1 MPLKQKNMKTKYL
14 SSIAIL
20 LIALMFASCEKSKT
34 MLNYVSGDDKDKIDL
49 KGSLMK
55 PDMKYENIYAE
66 LVEKVVYVYFNET
79 VENCAMTLTAKNGD
93 VLYARRVSKQQPATL
108 RIFMGNEPTG
118 DYKLYITNGVD
129 EASGWFRLDN
139 SSEINIVSIIKPI
152 NNEKDD
158 YDVHGALGNE
168 RM

>member
-1 MPLKQKNMKTKYL
+1 MKYKPLLL
-14 SSIAIL
+14 SIL
-20 LIALMFASCEKSKT
+20 AVLALILVSCEKDRP
-34 MLNYVSGDDKDKIDL
+34 MMQYVSGSDKDKIDL

-55 PDMKYENIYAE
+55 PDMKFDNIYAE

-108 RIFMGNEPTG
+108 RIFMCNEPTG

-129 EASGWFRLDN
+129 EASGWFHLDN
-139 SSEINIVSIIKPI
+139 SSETNYSI
-152 NNEKDD
+152 NNKT
-158 YDVHGALGNE
+158 YQ
-168 RM
+168 

>member
-1 MPLKQKNMKTKYL
+1 MNKTMKYKPLLL
-14 SSIAIL
+14 SIL
-20 LIALMFASCEKSKT
+20 AVLALIFVSCEKDRP
-34 MLNYVSGDDKDKIDL
+34 MMQYVSGSDKDKIDL

-55 PDMKYENIYAE
+55 PDMKFDNIYAE

-129 EASGWFRLDN
+129 EASGWFHLDN
-139 SSEINIVSIIKPI
+139 SSETNYSI
-152 NNEKDD
+152 NNKT
-158 YDVHGALGNE
+158 YQ
-168 RM
+168 

>member
-79 VENCAMTLTAKNGD
+79 VENCAMTLTARSGD
-93 VLYARRVSKQQPATL
+93 VLFARRVSKQQPATL
-108 RIFMGNEPTG
+108 RIYIGEEPTG

-129 EASGWFRLDN
+129 EASGWFHFDN
-139 SSEINIVSIIKPI
+139 LSKINQNI
-152 NNEKDD
+152 NNKT
-158 YDVHGALGNE
+158 YQQ
-168 RM
+168 

>member
-20 LIALMFASCEKSKT
+20 LIALMFASCEKRPL
-34 MLNYVSGDDKDKIDL
+34 MQYVSGDDKDKIDL

-79 VENCAMTLTAKNGD
+79 VENCAMTLTTKNGD
-93 VLYARRVSKQQPATL
+93 VLFARRVSKQQPSAL
-108 RIFMGNEPTG
+108 RIYMGNEPTG

-129 EASGWFRLDN
+129 EASGWFHFEN
-139 SSEINIVSIIKPI
+139 SSEVKFSI
-152 NNEKDD
+152 NNKT
-158 YDVHGALGNE
+158 YQQ
-168 RM
+168 

>member
-1 MPLKQKNMKTKYL
+1 MKYKPLLL
-14 SSIAIL
+14 SIL
-20 LIALMFASCEKSKT
+20 AVLALILVSCEKDRP
-34 MLNYVSGDDKDKIDL
+34 MMQYVSGCDKDKIDL

-55 PDMKYENIYAE
+55 PDMKFDNIYAE

-129 EASGWFRLDN
+129 EASGWFHLDN
-139 SSEINIVSIIKPI
+139 SSETNYSI
-152 NNEKDD
+152 NNKT
-158 YDVHGALGNE
+158 YQ
-168 RM
+168 

>member
-1 MPLKQKNMKTKYL
+1 MKYRNLLL
-14 SSIAIL
+14 SIL
-20 LIALMFASCEKSKT
+20 TIITMMLVSCEKNGF
-34 MLNYVSGDDKDKIDL
+34 MRDYVSGDDKDKIDL

-66 LVEKVVYVYFNET
+66 LVDKVVYVYFNET

-129 EASGWFRLDN
+129 EASGWFHLDN
-139 SSEINIVSIIKPI
+139 SSEINYSI
-152 NNEKDD
+152 NNKT
-158 YDVHGALGNE
+158 YQQ
-168 RM
+168 

>member
-1 MPLKQKNMKTKYL
+1 MQ
-14 SSIAIL
+14 
-20 LIALMFASCEKSKT
+20 
-34 MLNYVSGDDKDKIDL
+34 YVSGDDKDKIDL

-55 PDMKYENIYAE
+55 PDMKFDNIYAE
-66 LVEKVVYVYFNET
+66 LVENVVYVYFNET

-129 EASGWFRLDN
+129 EASGWFHLDN
-139 SSEINIVSIIKPI
+139 SSETNYSI
-152 NNEKDD
+152 NNKT
-158 YDVHGALGNE
+158 YQ
-168 RM
+168 

>member
-1 MPLKQKNMKTKYL
+1 MKYKPLLL
-14 SSIAIL
+14 SIL
-20 LIALMFASCEKSKT
+20 TVLALIFASCEKDKP
-34 MLNYVSGDDKDKIDL
+34 MMEYVSGDDKDKIDL

-55 PDMKYENIYAE
+55 PDMRYDNIYAE

-79 VENCAMTLTAKNGD
+79 VENCAMTLTARNGD

-129 EASGWFRLDN
+129 EASGWFHFDN
-139 SSEINIVSIIKPI
+139 ATEIKISI
-152 NNEKDD
+152 NNKT
-158 YDVHGALGNE
+158 YQQ
-168 RM
+168 